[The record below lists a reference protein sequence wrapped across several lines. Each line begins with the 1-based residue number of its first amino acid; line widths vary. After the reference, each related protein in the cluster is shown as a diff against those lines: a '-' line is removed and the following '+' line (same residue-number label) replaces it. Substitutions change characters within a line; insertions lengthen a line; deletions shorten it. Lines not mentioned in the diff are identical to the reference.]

1 MRLVAF
7 LQYIALL
14 IGSIGM
20 IAGQFFGL
28 AKGFNLGVFVAGAGF
43 AIAGIDSLVTRRM
56 CFRPSDDVYE
66 NYGGTPAV
74 IVGLMALVVGAAMIG
89 AAYLLDNDHWQS
101 TANYLIRRPAPL
113 LAVGGLFL
121 IGFGVLMMLNP
132 SRDRC
137 SAWWWSPPASRSS
150 ALARGSG
157 ASPRAIAPSSRRCRR
172 GSTSTG
178 DEAVAARAVLS
189 GTHDLLRFFAASFT
203 ASMISGYAA
212 QRQRLPER

>member
-43 AIAGIDSLVTRRM
+43 AIAGIDALVTRRM

-89 AAYLLDNDHWQS
+89 AAYLLDNDHWHS

-113 LAVGGLFL
+113 LAVSGLFL
-121 IGFGVLMMLNP
+121 TGVGVLMMLNP
-132 SRDRC
+132 LG
-137 SAWWWSPPASRSS
+137 RSS
-150 ALARGSG
+150 WVWRILVYF
-157 ASPRAIAPSSRRCRR
+157 PRSLV
-172 GSTSTG
+172 GLLV
-178 DEAVAARAVLS
+178 VAAGIAVIGLGAWEWLEPQGYRAFVKTLPQRL
-189 GTHDLLRFFAASFT
+189 DQLRF
-203 ASMISGYAA
+203 
-212 QRQRLPER
+212 